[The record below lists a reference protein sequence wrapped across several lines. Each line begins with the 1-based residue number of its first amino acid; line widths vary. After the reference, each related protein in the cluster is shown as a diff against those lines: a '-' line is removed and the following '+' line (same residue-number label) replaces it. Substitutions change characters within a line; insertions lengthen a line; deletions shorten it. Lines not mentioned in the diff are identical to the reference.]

1 MTYIG
6 KIDSIEVAYKKMLLG
21 EQLSF
26 EENSLLL
33 ATAICLLD
41 EYDAD

>member
-1 MTYIG
+1 MSNDKRTMTYIG

-33 ATAICLLD
+33 VR
-41 EYDAD
+41 